1 MFHTPHKSYLLF
13 SSALIRIKTHNKKSS
28 ISGLGEFLHHLPP
41 SLGCLILWCVC
52 APTSNFFI
60 ITKQC
65 DKLHHIYLIV
75 SVSDFNLIPPSF
87 SQISLKHKWPD
98 LELKERTNT
107 SKGISCAA
115 STCQQMQINN
125 LKKNKNINLWLW
137 YHCFWDVVSHLEE
150 PGLKVGPSSCH
161 SQSHHLTS
169 PEKLEMSGPGN
180 DSTLL
185 M

>member
-1 MFHTPHKSYLLF
+1 MFHTPQKSYLLF

-75 SVSDFNLIPPSF
+75 SISDFNLIPPSF
-87 SQISLKHKWPD
+87 SQISLKHNWPD
-98 LELKERTNT
+98 LELKEREQTHPKGLHVLLVLV
-107 SKGISCAA
+107 SKCKLI
-115 STCQQMQINN
+115 I
-125 LKKNKNINLWLW
+125 LKKTKILI
-137 YHCFWDVVSHLEE
+137 
-150 PGLKVGPSSCH
+150 
-161 SQSHHLTS
+161 
-169 PEKLEMSGPGN
+169 SGYATTASG
-180 DSTLL
+180 
-185 M
+185 MW